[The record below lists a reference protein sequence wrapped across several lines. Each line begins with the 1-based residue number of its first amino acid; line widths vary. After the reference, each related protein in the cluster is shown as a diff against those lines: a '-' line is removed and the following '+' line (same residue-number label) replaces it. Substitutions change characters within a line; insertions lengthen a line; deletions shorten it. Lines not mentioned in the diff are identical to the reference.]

1 MPVAPGLLALGVDGG
16 AVGCRVVGTV
26 VVGRRVDG
34 FNDGLFVGINE
45 GRDVGLFVGVFVGR
59 DVGLFVGV
67 YVGRNVGLF
76 VGVFVGRNVGLF
88 VGLFVVGLPVG
99 TSVAAGRPCKSLI

>member
-45 GRDVGLFVGVFVGR
+45 GRDVGIFVGVFVGR
-59 DVGLFVGV
+59 DVGLFVG
-67 YVGRNVGLF
+67 LF
-76 VGVFVGRNVGLF
+76 VRVFVGRDVGLF

>member
-16 AVGCRVVGTV
+16 AVGIV

-59 DVGLFVGV
+59 DVGLFVG
-67 YVGRNVGLF
+67 
-76 VGVFVGRNVGLF
+76 
-88 VGLFVVGLPVG
+88 LFVVGLPVG
-99 TSVAAGRPCKSLI
+99 TSVAAGGPCKSLI

>member
-59 DVGLFVGV
+59 DVGLFVG
-67 YVGRNVGLF
+67 LF

>member
-16 AVGCRVVGTV
+16 AVGCRVVGIV

-59 DVGLFVGV
+59 DVGLFVG
-67 YVGRNVGLF
+67 LF

-99 TSVAAGRPCKSLI
+99 TSVAAGGPCKSLI

>member
-16 AVGCRVVGTV
+16 AIGCRVVGTV

-59 DVGLFVGV
+59 DVGLFVG
-67 YVGRNVGLF
+67 LF
-76 VGVFVGRNVGLF
+76 VRVFVGRDVGLF

>member
-59 DVGLFVGV
+59 DVGLFVG
-67 YVGRNVGLF
+67 
-76 VGVFVGRNVGLF
+76 
-88 VGLFVVGLPVG
+88 LFVVGLPVG
-99 TSVAAGRPCKSLI
+99 SVAAGRPCKSLI

>member
-45 GRDVGLFVGVFVGR
+45 GRDVGLFVG
-59 DVGLFVGV
+59 LFVGV

>member
-1 MPVAPGLLALGVDGG
+1 MPVAPGLLALGVDEG

-45 GRDVGLFVGVFVGR
+45 GRDVGLF
-59 DVGLFVGV
+59 VGLFVGV

>member
-1 MPVAPGLLALGVDGG
+1 MPVAPGLLALGVDGI

-59 DVGLFVGV
+59 DVGLFVG
-67 YVGRNVGLF
+67 
-76 VGVFVGRNVGLF
+76 
-88 VGLFVVGLPVG
+88 LFVVGLPVG
-99 TSVAAGRPCKSLI
+99 TSVAAGRPCNSLI

>member
-16 AVGCRVVGTV
+16 AIGCRVVGTV

-59 DVGLFVGV
+59 DVGLFVG
-67 YVGRNVGLF
+67 LF
-76 VGVFVGRNVGLF
+76 VGVFVGRDVGLF

>member
-16 AVGCRVVGTV
+16 AIGCRVVGTV

-45 GRDVGLFVGVFVGR
+45 GRDVGLF
-59 DVGLFVGV
+59 VGLFVGV